1 MAHAQTRHGAKHVI
15 AVLKPL
21 TIDAALTVCRNLA
34 ADERAVIE
42 ALSGFPFE
50 PDEAAIAATLQSGM
64 HWEFRSYDDTLLAV
78 GGFVRQREGV
88 FRTWFYAL
96 DAAWTR
102 PYAQGLTELVA
113 DTIQLMFTRQLA
125 HRIETVTLARQEK
138 ARFWYGK
145 IGLEFESTLRGYCAT
160 GEDAVMYVA
169 LRDAEKI

>member
-1 MAHAQTRHGAKHVI
+1 MI
-15 AVLKPL
+15 AFLKPL
-21 TIDAALTVCRNLA
+21 TIDAALAVCRNLPTG
-34 ADERAVIE
+34 ERAVAN

-50 PDEAAIAATLQSGM
+50 PDEAAITAVLQPGM
-64 HWEFRSYDDTLLAV
+64 HWAFSSYDDQLLAV
-78 GGFVRQREGV
+78 GGFVRQRDGV

-96 DAAWTR
+96 AIAWHPQHAR
-102 PYAQGLTELVA
+102 ALTELVA

-138 ARFWYGK
+138 ARSWYGK
-145 IGLEFESTLRGYCAT
+145 IGLQFESTLRGYCAT